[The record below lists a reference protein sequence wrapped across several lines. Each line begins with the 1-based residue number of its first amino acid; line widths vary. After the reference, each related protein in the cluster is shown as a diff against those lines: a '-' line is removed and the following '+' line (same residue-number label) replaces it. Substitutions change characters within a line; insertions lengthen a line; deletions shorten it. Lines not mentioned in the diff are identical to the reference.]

1 VGLIKLLVFIA
12 VVFAALTLWRRL
24 QRNRGSRR
32 STGSMTTPK
41 PMVRCSQCQVH
52 LPEDLALRDNQRW
65 YCCAEHRDADH
76 HD

>member
-1 VGLIKLLVFIA
+1 MGLIKLLVFIA

-24 QRNRGSRR
+24 QSKRNNRR
-32 STGSMTTPK
+32 SSAATTSK

-52 LPEDLALRDNQRW
+52 LPEDRAVRDNQRW